1 MDFSKVHDYCSSLGD
16 DWVVPH
22 IGCQAENDEIMSKTT
37 QK

>member
-1 MDFSKVHDYCSSLGD
+1 MDHSKVDCSDLGD
-16 DWVVPH
+16 EWFVPK